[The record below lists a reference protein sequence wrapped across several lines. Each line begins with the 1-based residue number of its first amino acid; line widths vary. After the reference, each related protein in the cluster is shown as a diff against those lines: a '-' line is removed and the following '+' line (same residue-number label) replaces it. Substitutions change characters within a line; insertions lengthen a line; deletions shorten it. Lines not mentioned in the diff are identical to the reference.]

1 MKHLI
6 IYAHPNKA
14 SLNHLFKQTVEETL
28 LQQKHEVVIRDL
40 YQINFDPVL
49 SLEDIAGQRK
59 GIVSEAI
66 RTEQEYIAWAEV
78 VTFIYPIWWTGM
90 PGIMKGYIDRVFS
103 YGFAYRYDNGVQKGL
118 LAGKAAYI
126 INSHGKAKAEY
137 QEIGMNNALKLTLDT
152 GVYTYCGFDI
162 KQHFFFDRADR
173 ATAEIIEVWKT
184 AIVDAFA
191 ISKPNDKMQEEIE
204 KEMPQSQKT
213 IGTQ

>member
-6 IYAHPNKA
+6 IYAHPNTE

-28 LQQKHEVVIRDL
+28 LQQKHEVVVRDL
-40 YQINFDPVL
+40 YLLDFDPVL
-49 SLEDIAGQRK
+49 SLEDMAGQRK
-59 GIVSEAI
+59 GIVNEAI

-118 LAGKAAYI
+118 LAGKVAYI
-126 INSHGKAKAEY
+126 INSHGKSKSEY
-137 QEIGMNNALKLTLDT
+137 QEIGMDNALKLTSDK
-152 GVYTYCGFDI
+152 GIYTYCGFDI

-173 ATAEIIEVWKT
+173 ATAEIIETWKT
-184 AIVDAFA
+184 EIVNAYSLKSFTTNSLKDL
-191 ISKPNDKMQEEIE
+191 SL
-204 KEMPQSQKT
+204 
-213 IGTQ
+213 